1 MTACGSCLR
10 PAAGSLQL
18 NLEIM
23 ARPHMTLIHP
33 GLSTLLLMEYASAD
47 KVDRT
52 TRDIFLEVQFSG
64 VIGAGLFLLRSLFVA
79 QINVP

>member
-1 MTACGSCLR
+1 
-10 PAAGSLQL
+10 
-18 NLEIM
+18 
-23 ARPHMTLIHP
+23 MTLIHP